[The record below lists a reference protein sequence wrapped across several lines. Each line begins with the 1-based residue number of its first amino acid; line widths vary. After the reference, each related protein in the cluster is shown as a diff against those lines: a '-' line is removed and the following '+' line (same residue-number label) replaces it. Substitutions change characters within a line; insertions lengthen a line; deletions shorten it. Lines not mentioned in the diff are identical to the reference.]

1 MKRFLL
7 MALAA
12 LSFTAVQAQQNLGDL
27 QVDAQL
33 RTRGEYRNGALS
45 LRD

>member
-7 MALAA
+7 MALAT
-12 LSFTAVQAQQNLGDL
+12 LSLTAVQAQQHWGDL

-33 RTRGEYRNGALS
+33 RTRGE
-45 LRD
+45 